1 MRTKSARNSNEDP
14 AAPGAAAQ
22 AAAALR
28 EPFTRIAAAAAPL
41 LRCPDPALVTATEEL
56 MNAAGNIE
64 DAARLAE
71 KLAAF
76 GRTATAPP
84 ATWRERRRARRAG

>member
-1 MRTKSARNSNEDP
+1 MSK
-14 AAPGAAAQ
+14 Q

-41 LRCPDPALVTATEEL
+41 LRCPAPAPALVTAIEEL
-56 MNAAGNIE
+56 MTAAGNIE

-76 GRTATAPP
+76 GRAARAATAPP
-84 ATWRERRRARRAG
+84 ATWRERRRARRAC

>member
-1 MRTKSARNSNEDP
+1 MSK
-14 AAPGAAAQ
+14 Q

-41 LRCPDPALVTATEEL
+41 LRCPAPALVTAIEEL
-56 MNAAGNIE
+56 MTAAGNIE

-76 GRTATAPP
+76 GRAARAATAPP
-84 ATWRERRRARRAG
+84 ATWRERRRARRAC